1 MGEKVGIGLSL
12 KEYPESLKAHYYLES
27 FASHLEIFENVEEF
41 DVCSESLDFLRVL
54 VSSWFYWGFVDL
66 VHLLWRVVVHG
77 HVPFHFEIDLG
88 FVAFRLIV
96 DYVGL
101 DQFRCLFSP
110 HSRCGQCDL

>member
-1 MGEKVGIGLSL
+1 MSEKVGIGLSL

-27 FASHLEIFENVEEF
+27 FVSHLEIFENVEEF
-41 DVCSESLDFLRVL
+41 DACSESSDFLHVL

-66 VHLLWRVVVHG
+66 VHLLWKVVVR

-96 DYVGL
+96 DYVEL

-110 HSRCGQCDL
+110 HSRCGQCDF